1 MPKTKDDKSL
11 TLTPQQNRFALLYSQ
26 GELNATECARLA
38 GYKSPSAQGA
48 RLLTHEGI
56 RRVVESHQKNLIEAS
71 GWTESRVIKELA
83 EVHRLA
89 LADQAWTPAINALKQ
104 IGDWLGMAHR
114 TSTSHVKVDVA
125 FEDLL
130 SRALD
135 VTPGPVRLSQDSRT
149 GGESDF
155 DSDVAGSA

>member
-26 GELNATECARLA
+26 GEYNATECARLA
-38 GYKSPSAQGA
+38 GYKSPSAQGS

-104 IGDWLGMAHR
+104 IGAWP
-114 TSTSHVKVDVA
+114 STSHVKVDVA